1 MISAIAREEQA
12 EVFRVARAAENKTPP
27 PPKVIWILPADL
39 LPKVS
44 PREGP
49 ADQTRSRL
57 LEERLIRT
65 DPRRRRRADQFTYV
79 PEPKPAAPKPVPSRS
94 AVMISQ
100 NQPAERPVPPPAPP
114 LLAPAPPAPPP
125 KQFVAPPL
133 RAQQTAEP
141 QLIEVPPQVAI
152 RPSPDRVNLP
162 IPGGEIT
169 VNKPAPKKFVPPPSR
184 VANAGGDKPALW
196 IPSEAPPGVANSSQA
211 PSGEAVAA
219 IISRNLLEADKV
231 VKPETSRPAR
241 IEEGGIGRAKGP
253 DMGSGLIVPG
263 VTLRDN
269 RAPVAVVEQAAPR
282 SPQTA
287 APPAAARTPRLN
299 TPTISVPQWPHSR
312 RVPAEVET
320 VFSGRAVY
328 STVVAEADWVLWFGE
343 AQPGPPGTRSI
354 MRPPVLESSPES
366 TALLLSMSTGKRW
379 ILAKLDKTGVLLAIK
394 PLAGSASVRVEEM
407 GKLVFNPAIR
417 NGQPVEVDLL
427 IEGGR

>member
-1 MISAIAREEQA
+1 M
-12 EVFRVARAAENKTPP
+12 FRVARAAENKTPP

-44 PREGP
+44 PRKGP

-65 DPRRRRRADQFTYV
+65 DPRRRKRADQFTYV
-79 PEPKPAAPKPVPSRS
+79 PEPKPAAPRPVPSRS

-100 NQPAERPVPPPAPP
+100 NQPAESLVPPPAPSP
-114 LLAPAPPAPPP
+114 PDPAPPPP
-125 KQFVAPPL
+125 KQFVAPPS
-133 RAQQTAEP
+133 RTQQTAAP
-141 QLIEVPPQVAI
+141 QLIEAPPQVAI

-169 VNKPAPKKFVPPPSR
+169 VNKPSPKKFVPPPSR
-184 VANAGGDKPALW
+184 AANAEGDRTALW
-196 IPSEAPPGVANSSQA
+196 IPSEAPPGVANSAQA
-211 PSGEAVAA
+211 ASGEAVAA

-269 RAPVAVVEQAAPR
+269 RTPVAVEQPGSR
-282 SPQTA
+282 SPQSVSPPP
-287 APPAAARTPRLN
+287 APPRTPRLN

-312 RVPAEVET
+312 RVPAEVEA
-320 VFSGRAVY
+320 VFTGRAVY
-328 STVVAEADWVLWFGE
+328 STVLGGTDWILWFGE
-343 AQPGPPGTRSI
+343 ARPGPPGTRSI
-354 MRPPVLESSPES
+354 MRPPVLESSPAS
-366 TALLLSMSTGKRW
+366 SALLSPMSTGKRW
-379 ILAKLDKTGVLLAIK
+379 ILARLDKTGILLAIK
-394 PLAGSASVRVEEM
+394 PLSGSAPVNVEEI

-417 NGQPVEVDLL
+417 NGEPVEVDLL